1 MLDLLSAVVT
11 IENPRTPLMQVIRK
25 KRPEGRLFV
34 YFSEYGV
41 LVARW
46 SSRGVPTSL
55 DFARGFPMGEARVVR
70 PFLEEVGLVRRGN
83 LVLATCGFSSSDRF
97 IVKAEFDNPS
107 RFRDPQYVS
116 DYLNKNYPLGNS
128 EKQAAVITPDRGM
141 PSSLGAAAGGREF
154 LLCGCARK
162 TALAAQE
169 RCLEYGVYPERL
181 ELTTISSLAA
191 MIVHLRQAYI
201 TTPVLVL
208 DVTAGHTFAVILDQ
222 CAIASSKII
231 HEGIDT
237 WISRLQ
243 QRLQLDEL
251 AVAKRLLCS
260 DNFDFKDIGP
270 ELLKSYLADV
280 QSIINYYE
288 VASGQAIGHIWITG
302 IPCHLSWV
310 ASVLVSSFG
319 LEDVTPRLVDWLES
333 QGIVADPSVIAG
345 FEGCLFRLFSL
356 MGNYDEEEA
365 RV

>member
-1 MLDLLSAVVT
+1 MLDLLGALVT
-11 IENPRTPLMQVIRK
+11 IENPCSPLMQVIRK

-46 SSRGVPTSL
+46 SSPGVPTSL

-97 IVKAEFDNPS
+97 IIKAELDSPS
-107 RFRDPQYVS
+107 RFRDSQYVS
-116 DYLNKNYPLGNS
+116 DYLNKNYPLGDT
-128 EKQAAVITPDRGM
+128 EKQASVITPDRGM

-169 RCLEYGVYPERL
+169 RCLDYGIYPERL
-181 ELTTISSLAA
+181 ELASISSLAA
-191 MIVHLRQAYI
+191 MIVHLKQSYI
-201 TTPVLVL
+201 TAPVLVL
-208 DVTAGHTFAVILDQ
+208 DVTAGHTFAVILDR
-222 CAIASSKII
+222 CAVASSKII
-231 HEGIDT
+231 HEGVDSWDSKI
-237 WISRLQ
+237 Q
-243 QRLQLDEL
+243 KRLQLDEL
-251 AVAKRLLCS
+251 AIAKRLLCS
-260 DNFDFKDIGP
+260 DNFDFEDIGS

-280 QSIINYYE
+280 KSIIDYYE

-310 ASVLVSSFG
+310 AKVLVSSFN
-319 LEDVTPRLVDWLES
+319 LE
-333 QGIVADPSVIAG
+333 
-345 FEGCLFRLFSL
+345 
-356 MGNYDEEEA
+356 
-365 RV
+365 